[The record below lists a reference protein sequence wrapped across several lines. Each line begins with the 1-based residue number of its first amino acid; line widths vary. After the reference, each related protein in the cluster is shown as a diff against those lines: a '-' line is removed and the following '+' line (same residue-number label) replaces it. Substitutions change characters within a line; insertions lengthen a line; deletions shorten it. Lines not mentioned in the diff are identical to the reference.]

1 MQNLKTKPKGNQL
14 KQREVKKWKGSKTKI
29 KNSEKMGGGIR

>member
-14 KQREVKKWKGSKTKI
+14 KQREVKKWRGSKAKQ
-29 KNSEKMGGGIR
+29 K